1 MTHEQDAGER
11 IDVGRLLTID
21 VAAELRKLSQAQL
34 QGPWQIPAEFVR
46 RALKH
51 GAQEVDVTL
60 GRQHARIV
68 DDARGIAPE
77 LLQWTAVLV
86 DDQRGNAERHTA
98 LTVLESHGE
107 LALLA
112 VAGLPPRELTIR
124 AREAGVMHV
133 LEQGN
138 GRPRVTATSSPGPD
152 GSEVILHAAG
162 LERRAC
168 HDWLADAAK
177 FANAGVRIDGKLVQH
192 GFAHSFAHVELQ
204 QPLVG
209 RIAIPSEGET
219 AHAWLLEHGIVTGHV
234 AIPDAPCFEAALE
247 LGSDAT
253 DGSAARLREAL
264 QPHVLTLVDQAVAL
278 LVRMAQQAPTLP
290 ELARARIARLLLQ
303 SARKQQ
309 RLAEV
314 TRAEVFRVVDTRG
327 ERLDDLASLQ
337 RASTR
342 DPSAQRILQAIYPG
356 QRPER
361 FAIGETPVLVADEVE
376 RSLLAELLQVRFRA
390 PDARD
395 AQGSWVAAW
404 RRSLD
409 ATGRGLGRLSDLVRH
424 PFRGR
429 PLDDDMLEPRE
440 LALLETLRRHLARD
454 PHRTVEAITMCA
466 GAGPIRRTRGPAPQ
480 LLLPRRNPTVSACA
494 TAIAHDGQ
502 WAYPAY
508 LVLLEGFALPP
519 EELRR
524 TWLSRS

>member
-1 MTHEQDAGER
+1 MSDGGER

-51 GAQEVDVTL
+51 GASEVDVSL

-77 LLQWTAVLV
+77 LLQWTAVLL
-86 DDQRGNAERHTA
+86 DAQRGNSERHTA

-124 AREAGVMHV
+124 AREHGVMHV
-133 LEQGN
+133 LEHGN
-138 GRPRVTATSSPGPD
+138 GRPRVTAAREPGPD
-152 GSEVILHAAG
+152 GTEVVLAASG
-162 LERRAC
+162 LERRTC
-168 HDWLADAAK
+168 HDWLIDAAK
-177 FANAGVRIDGKLVQH
+177 FANAGVRIDGKLVPH
-192 GFAHSFAHVELQ
+192 GFAHAFAHVELRT
-204 QPLVG
+204 PLRG
-209 RIAIPSEGET
+209 RLAIPSEGET

-278 LVRMAQQAPTLP
+278 LVRMAPQANTLP
-290 ELARARIARLLLQ
+290 ETARARLARLLLQ
-303 SARKQQ
+303 AARKQQ
-309 RLAEV
+309 RVSEV
-314 TRAEVFRVVDTRG
+314 MRAEVFRVVDTQG
-327 ERLDDLASLQ
+327 ERLVDLASLQ
-337 RASTR
+337 RTSNR
-342 DPSAQRILQAIYPG
+342 DPTAQRMLQAIYPG

-395 AQGSWVAAW
+395 AQGSWTAAW

-429 PLDDDMLEPRE
+429 AVDDDMLDPRE
-440 LALLETLRRHLARD
+440 QGLLETLRRHLARD
-454 PHRTVEAITMCA
+454 PHRTVESITMCA

-480 LLLPRRNPTVSACA
+480 LLLPRRNPTVRACA
-494 TAIAHDGQ
+494 TAIAHDRQ

-519 EELRR
+519 EDLRR
-524 TWLSRS
+524 AWLSRGEG